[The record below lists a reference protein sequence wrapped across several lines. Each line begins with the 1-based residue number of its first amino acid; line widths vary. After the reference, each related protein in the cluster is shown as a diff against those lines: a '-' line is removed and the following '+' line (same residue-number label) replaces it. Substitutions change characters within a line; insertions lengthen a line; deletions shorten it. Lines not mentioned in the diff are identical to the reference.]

1 MLQKK
6 QDYLEKQIEE
16 QTEIIKR
23 NGTKNKRAA
32 MQALKRRKRLEQQL
46 AQNDGNRSDDDL
58 F

>member
-16 QTEIIKR
+16 QTDVIKK
-23 NGTKNKRAA
+23 NGTRNKRIA

-46 AQNDGNRSDDDL
+46 AQNDGMVQMI
-58 F
+58 